1 MENRT
6 QREQSQEYGPVI
18 STQTLSKDHLINLI
32 YQGENVPQDKRFSN
46 EYRNNHSVFRF
57 FDVRDETSPLN
68 RTKSVYPIVKLD
80 DTIVGISKLEEKE
93 GKIYL
98 VKFVSIDEVYQDR
111 KFSSKLLNEIMRY
124 VKIKG
129 GTLEMTSYT
138 ESGMQKLMNKFHVL
152 AKEYEIPIIDE
163 KKKL

>member
-1 MENRT
+1 
-6 QREQSQEYGPVI
+6 
-18 STQTLSKDHLINLI
+18 
-32 YQGENVPQDKRFSN
+32 
-46 EYRNNHSVFRF
+46 
-57 FDVRDETSPLN
+57 
-68 RTKSVYPIVKLD
+68 
-80 DTIVGISKLEEKE
+80 
-93 GKIYL
+93 
-98 VKFVSIDEVYQDR
+98 
-111 KFSSKLLNEIMRY
+111 MRY